1 MSPVITQANAD
12 QFSIYTTYFVKIS
25 GDPVNGDNFLLG
37 TYRVHVAHNQI
48 LQDSAGAAI
57 DLIKS
62 RCHFM
67 DTSRLH
73 FQVYDANNV
82 ELSVYCENM
91 CFGIYG
97 HYTRVTDPSDYI
109 TQTLDR
115 QGPIYQQILSDM
127 R

>member
-1 MSPVITQANAD
+1 MSPTITQSNAD

-25 GDPVNGDNFLLG
+25 GDPVGTDTFMLG
-37 TYRVHVAHNQI
+37 TYRVHVARNQV
-48 LQDSAGAAI
+48 LEDSAGAAI

-73 FQVYDANNV
+73 FQVYDANGV
-82 ELSVYCENM
+82 ELSVYCDNM
-91 CFGIYG
+91 SYGIYG
-97 HYTRVTDPSDYI
+97 HYIRMTDPSSHLL
-109 TQTLDR
+109 QSMDR
-115 QGPIYQQILSDM
+115 FTPVYQQILSDM